1 VGTVILVTG
10 AGGNVGSAVVEELRR
25 AGAPVRAAYHSAGRA
40 EGAAG
45 PGVDAVVVDFAAPD
59 TLPPAFEGVDALFL
73 LGAMS
78 PAQTE
83 HELAVVAAA
92 RAAGVGRVVKLS
104 VWRAPDRL
112 TPIAR
117 LHRPVEEALEAAPV
131 SWTFLRPNFYMQNFT
146 RQMAA
151 GIRAG
156 VIAQPESRAPIS
168 FVDARDVARA
178 AATVLTTDGH
188 DGRAYRLTGPQ
199 ALTFEQVAQTFTRAL
214 GHVVRFDPLT
224 DERARAGMLERG
236 LPRFYADALIDVSH
250 AYRDGG
256 AEGVTADVQELTGR
270 PPRSLEQFIAD
281 HRAAFR

>member
-1 VGTVILVTG
+1 
-10 AGGNVGSAVVEELRR
+10 
-25 AGAPVRAAYHSAGRA
+25 
-40 EGAAG
+40 
-45 PGVDAVVVDFAAPD
+45 
-59 TLPPAFEGVDALFL
+59 
-73 LGAMS
+73 MS

-112 TPIAR
+112 TPIAQ

-131 SWTFLRPNFYMQNFT
+131 TWTFLRPNFYMQNFS

-156 VIAQPESRAPIS
+156 VIAQPVSRAPIS
-168 FVDARDVARA
+168 FVDARDVAGV
-178 AATVLTTDGH
+178 AATVLTSGGH
-188 DGRAYRLTGPQ
+188 DGRPYDLTGPR
-199 ALTFEQVAQTFTRAL
+199 ALTFEQVAETFSGAL
-214 GHVVRFDPLT
+214 GHSVRFDPRS
-224 DERARAGMLERG
+224 DEQARAGMLDRG
-236 LPRFYADALIDVSH
+236 LPPFYADALIDVSR

-256 AEGVTADVQELTGR
+256 AQRVTAAVEELTGR

-281 HRAAFR
+281 HRAAFG